1 MSACGGL
8 VHLLPH
14 VSLPHNSSN
23 PVNAAAIARRPA
35 LEPARRAPEKAST
48 EGGAVPLRVAPGG
61 AAMDS
66 SIGGGAGMT

>member
-14 VSLPHNSSN
+14 VSLPHNSS
-23 PVNAAAIARRPA
+23 NAAAIARRPA